1 MKEIIRDIL
10 TTLILP
16 GMDITAIAFTTRTI
30 APILK
35 GNTEPI
41 SMDAVLTTT
50 VSSGK
55 IIGGRDVAT
64 IEAIIED
71 MTTDVMIMVTGIKI

>member
-10 TTLILP
+10 TTRILP
-16 GMDITAIAFTTRTI
+16 GVDITAIAFTTLTI
-30 APILK
+30 APISK
-35 GNTEPI
+35 GNTDPI
-41 SMDAVLTTT
+41 SMDAVLTTN

-55 IIGGRDVAT
+55 IIGAMDVTT

-71 MTTDVMIMVTGIKI
+71 MTTDVMIMITGIKI